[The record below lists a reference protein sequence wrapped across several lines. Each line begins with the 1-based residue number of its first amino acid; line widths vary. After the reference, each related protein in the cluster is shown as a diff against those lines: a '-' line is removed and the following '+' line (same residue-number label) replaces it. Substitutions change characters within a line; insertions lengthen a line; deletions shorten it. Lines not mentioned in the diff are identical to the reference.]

1 MTGDERITFVSE
13 EEALRFAYA
22 MDAIAPGVLKVDRL
36 GIEVV
41 VSGEALE
48 YLDEA
53 LARVGF
59 GGRTDEEGVVPA
71 RGQPAVGELQHRRAY
86 RPLARIGIVVLLAM
100 GFLGAHPAIVAPFV
114 AIAIVALLFDHR
126 RGSARDT
133 EVG

>member
-22 MDAIAPGVLKVDRL
+22 MDAIAPGVPEVDRL
-36 GIEVV
+36 GMEVV

-59 GGRTDEEGVVPA
+59 GERVEEQSDSLVLP
-71 RGQPAVGELQHRRAY
+71 QPEVGELKRRAPFHPVV
-86 RPLARIGIVVLLAM
+86 RLGILVVLTVTYFGVHVVVWA
-100 GFLGAHPAIVAPFV
+100 AVVVIA
-114 AIAIVALLFDHR
+114 AIALLIDHR
-126 RGSARDT
+126 RGSAADT
-133 EVG
+133 EVK